1 MKHYAG
7 TLIKLEKNANVKKHD
22 FNMDKLENMNDD
34 EIEDFIQY
42 HLEQEDEEQIEEELG
57 QNVVKFK
64 PKDTMH

>member
-7 TLIKLEKNANVKKHD
+7 TIIKLEKNANVKKHD
-22 FNMDKLENMNDD
+22 FDMDKLEKMDDD